1 MTAIKKI
8 AIIRLSSIGDI
19 VLTTPLIRAVRKT
32 YPEAVIDFIVKEQ
45 FVDLV
50 KTNPH
55 LTNVL
60 TFNHTAG
67 WKELRS
73 LKKLIRKE
81 NYDLLVD
88 LHKNPRSVYLR
99 TGSRASTIVKHK
111 KDYWKRTLLIWFG
124 INRFKTGLP
133 IYLRYF
139 RALEPFDISPDRDGA
154 EIHVPQQ
161 TAEKIHAR
169 FMRDG
174 LRADRPVLILCP
186 GAGYSTKRWTPEGF
200 AEAGD
205 HFCKKYSAG
214 VVILGGESDRAVCSR
229 VQGLMMN
236 RSVNYAASFTLLE
249 TAAALKLGSVVIT
262 NDTGLLH
269 MAQAI
274 NKPVV
279 ALFGSTSRELG
290 YFPFPEKSFVIEKDI
305 SCRPCTHNGR
315 NNCPKKHFKCMN
327 EITPEEVIQAAEQL
341 YQSETQHTGNGIGK
355 TLVSSL

>member
-1 MTAIKKI
+1 MAAIKKI

-32 YPEAVIDFIVKEQ
+32 YPEAVIDFVVKEQ
-45 FVDLV
+45 YVDLV

-81 NYDLLVD
+81 RYDLLVD
-88 LHKNPRSVYLR
+88 LHKNFRSVYLR
-99 TGSRASTIVKHK
+99 TGSRASKIVKYK
-111 KDYWKRTLLIWFG
+111 KDYWKRTLLVWFG
-124 INRFKTGLP
+124 INRFKTVLP
-133 IYLRYF
+133 IYLKYF
-139 RALEPFDISPDRDGA
+139 RAVEPFDIFPDQDGT
-154 EIHVPQQ
+154 EIHVPPK
-161 TAEKIHAR
+161 TVEKIQTR
-169 FMRDG
+169 FLRDG
-174 LRADRPVLILCP
+174 LKADCPVLILSP
-186 GAGYSTKRWTPEGF
+186 GAGYLTKRWIPERF

-205 HFCKKYSAG
+205 HFCKKYNAG
-214 VVILGGESDRAVCSR
+214 VVILGGENDRVVCSK
-229 VQGLMMN
+229 VQSLMMN
-236 RSVNYAASFTLLE
+236 RSVNYATSFTLLE
-249 TAAALKLGSVVIT
+249 TSAALKLGSIVIT
-262 NDTGLLH
+262 NDTGLMHLT
-269 MAQAI
+269 QAN

-290 YFPFPEKSFVIEKDI
+290 YFPFPKKSFVIEKDV

-327 EITPEEVIQAAEQL
+327 EITSEEVIQAAEQL